1 MKHIKDAYS
10 VLDHYYPQNIEHLRR
25 NILNTQKN
33 FVYNLKDLKII
44 NTNLFVVERYNGKIG
59 IQQIRMRFI
68 L

>member
-33 FVYNLKDLKII
+33 FIYNLKELKVL
-44 NTNLFVVERYNGKIG
+44 NTNLFVIEKYSGKMI
-59 IQQIRMRFI
+59 INQIRMRFI

>member
-1 MKHIKDAYS
+1 MKHIKDVYN

-44 NTNLFVVERYNGKIG
+44 NTNLFVFERYNGKIG